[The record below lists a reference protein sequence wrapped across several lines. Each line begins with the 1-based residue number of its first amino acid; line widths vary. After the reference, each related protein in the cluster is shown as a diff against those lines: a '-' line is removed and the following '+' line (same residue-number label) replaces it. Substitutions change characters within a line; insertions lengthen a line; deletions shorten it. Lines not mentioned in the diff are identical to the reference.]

1 MSEMLERRAAIHA
14 ALADTIRLR
23 IVDAL
28 QLEDLSPGELSRRLS
43 LSTNLLAHHVG
54 VLESAGVVRRSRS
67 EGDRR
72 RSYVSLRADAPGP
85 ALLGAAPSLDELR
98 GRERVVFVCTH
109 NSARSQLAASAWQR
123 VSMRPVASAGT
134 HPGDRVHPG
143 AVRTARRHGLSLV
156 GASTAHVDDVLA
168 PEDLVVAVCDQ
179 VVEELP
185 FRPHLHWSVPDPV
198 RTGAAT
204 DFEVAFVDIVRRVD
218 RLAATLD
225 PGPLEETP

>member
-1 MSEMLERRAAIHA
+1 MSEALERRAAIHA

-28 QLEDLSPGELSRRLS
+28 QLEDLAPGELSRRLA
-43 LSTNLLAHHVG
+43 LPTNLLAHHLG

-67 EGDRR
+67 EGDGRR
-72 RSYVSLRADAPGP
+72 TYVSLRADAPSP
-85 ALLGAAPSLDELR
+85 ALLGPTPDVEDLR
-98 GRERVVFVCTH
+98 GHERVVFVCTH
-109 NSARSQLAASAWQR
+109 NSARSQLAASVWQR
-123 VSMRPVASAGT
+123 VSARPVASAGT

-143 AVRTARRHGLSLV
+143 ALRTARRHGLALDDA
-156 GASTAHVDDVLA
+156 GTAHVDDVLA

-198 RTGAAT
+198 RSGAASA
-204 DFEVAFVDIVRRVD
+204 FEAAYDDILRRVD

-225 PGPLEETP
+225 PGHLQETP

>member
-1 MSEMLERRAAIHA
+1 MSETLERRAVIHA

-28 QLEDLSPGELSRRLS
+28 QLEDLAPGELSRRLA
-43 LSTNLLAHHVG
+43 LPTNLLAHHLG
-54 VLESAGVVRRSRS
+54 VLEAAGVVRRSRS

-72 RSYVSLRADAPGP
+72 RSYVSLRADAPSA
-85 ALLGAAPSLDELR
+85 ALLGPAPDPDDLR
-98 GRERVVFVCTH
+98 GHERVVFVCTH

-123 VSMRPVASAGT
+123 VSAHPVASAGT

-143 AVRTARRHGLSLV
+143 ALRTARRHGLSLDDA
-156 GASTAHVDDVLA
+156 GTAHVDDVLA

-198 RTGAAT
+198 RSGAPAA
-204 DFEVAFVDIVRRVD
+204 FEAAFDDIVRRVD

-225 PGPLEETP
+225 PGHLQETP